1 MHLKGADSMAVSGL
15 SVWNAL
21 FGSKCA
27 DSMAVSGLSFEMPW
41 MDHCCPLVHKR
52 FKKTAICNSL
62 KTVVKYNLELVE
74 IGKHNLIAIVLP
86 LAIGSLRTVEASN
99 TMYTEGSTHCCG

>member
-41 MDHCCPLVHKR
+41 MDHCCPLMHKW
-52 FKKTAICNSL
+52 FKKT
-62 KTVVKYNLELVE
+62 VVSPCTAPFPVLMD
-74 IGKHNLIAIVLP
+74 ILIL
-86 LAIGSLRTVEASN
+86 
-99 TMYTEGSTHCCG
+99 